1 MKLNLYTIL
10 PRPTIAYH
18 PETKS
23 YRIQRYALILSQLS
37 ILPLSLVH
45 PVQVLRSLMNGV
57 IQSVLGRIFMFS
69 FLLSVVLSS
78 NLVAQEE
85 SQNVKEK
92 MVCQKIELI
101 VNGQSYDDGYK
112 CITPGAICYLV
123 EGLSLSCFANPSPD
137 SNPNQP
143 KTN

>member
-10 PRPTIAYH
+10 PKLTVAYH
-18 PETKS
+18 PEIQS

-37 ILPLSLVH
+37 ILSLSHVR
-45 PVQVLRSLMNGV
+45 PVQVLRSLMNGKS
-57 IQSVLGRIFMFS
+57 ISGRIFMFS

-137 SNPNQP
+137 LNQP
-143 KTN
+143 NPSLKD

>member
-10 PRPTIAYH
+10 PKLTLAYH
-18 PETKS
+18 PEIQS
-23 YRIQRYALILSQLS
+23 YRIQRYALIRSQLS
-37 ILPLSLVH
+37 ILSLSRVR
-45 PVQVLRSLMNGV
+45 PVQILRSLMNGKS
-57 IQSVLGRIFMFS
+57 ISVRIFMFS

-137 SNPNQP
+137 LNQP